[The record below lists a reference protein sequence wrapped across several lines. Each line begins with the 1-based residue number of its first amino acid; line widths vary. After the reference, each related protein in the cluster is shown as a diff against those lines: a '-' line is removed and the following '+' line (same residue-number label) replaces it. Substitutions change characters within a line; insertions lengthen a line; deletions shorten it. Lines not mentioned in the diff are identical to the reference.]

1 MSKKLKIIFLS
12 TIALILVCLFC
23 AYAVYYFKFLDLE
36 VSKVSLI
43 SVNGDNNTFTIE
55 IDGKG
60 QEEFS
65 CLVYNDL
72 NKYDVKAIN
81 NKCVITL
88 DINKDYFVSLY
99 NLKTSTKE
107 VYLTD
112 YINNVLAFNFNEEV
126 IYLTLGKEKNFVY
139 NELLIDKD
147 KNKEDVII
155 RMKVLR

>member
-72 NKYDVKAIN
+72 NK
-81 NKCVITL
+81 
-88 DINKDYFVSLY
+88 LY
-99 NLKTSTKE
+99 SKFHSKLLL
-107 VYLTD
+107 LT
-112 YINNVLAFNFNEEV
+112 IQCQIVN
-126 IYLTLGKEKNFVY
+126 
-139 NELLIDKD
+139 
-147 KNKEDVII
+147 
-155 RMKVLR
+155 